1 MDNTPKNEEETPV
14 ASGGK
19 QTPIDPMQRRTGQGT
34 SQDVRD
40 GAEEEAPA
48 TNSNT
53 PGSPNQGTD
62 AR

>member
-1 MDNTPKNEEETPV
+1 MDNTPKNEEGTPA

-19 QTPIDPMQRRTGQGT
+19 QTPIDPMQRRTGQGSNQPT
-34 SQDVRD
+34 RD
-40 GAEEEAPA
+40 GAEEEAPGN
-48 TNSNT
+48 NSST

>member
-1 MDNTPKNEEETPV
+1 MDNKPKNEEGTPA

-19 QTPIDPMQRRTGQGT
+19 QTPVDPMQRRTGQGS
-34 SQDVRD
+34 SQGVRD
-40 GAEEEAPA
+40 GAEEEAPG

-62 AR
+62 VR

>member
-1 MDNTPKNEEETPV
+1 MDNTPKNEEGTPA

-19 QTPIDPMQRRTGQGT
+19 QTPIDPMQRRTGQGA
-34 SQDVRD
+34 SQPTRD
-40 GAEEEAPA
+40 GAEEEAPGV
-48 TNSNT
+48 NSKT